1 MHMEEK
7 RTFMRENKT
16 NEDQRSFDC
25 YDTNDTNTNLGTGVE
40 NGGRFFGYLSL
51 ERTLTFPK
59 VFT

>member
-1 MHMEEK
+1 
-7 RTFMRENKT
+7 MRENKT